1 MKLGLRQVILF
12 LRLFHWFSIRNL
24 RKHRGRV
31 ITVLLG
37 IALGAAVFTSVRI
50 SIDASLNSF
59 TKSMDLIAGT
69 ADMVLVRPG
78 GYVDVDLISSLLK
91 HPAVVGASPVLT
103 TYVRQ
108 TTGHS
113 KPEPQLKPDS
123 KSDPFLLIGFDPI
136 LDRSF
141 RAWQVAQPENPNSMV
156 WLDLLKE
163 PYTLI
168 VGTTLAQKFG
178 WKSGDVVTLDHTRRK
193 TKFKILGFLEPE
205 GLALA
210 EGGRIA
216 LTDIATFE
224 EFTGIFGGADR
235 IDLRLKPGVG
245 LSDIEDIRRLL
256 PDSIELASPSR
267 RKVSGKAMIRAYQ
280 LNLSILSFASLFVG
294 MFLVYSLVA
303 LNAASRRNELAILRS
318 TGAAPRLL
326 FIIFLAEGALF
337 GIVGWIVAIPLS
349 MFLVKYLLAGVSQ
362 TISTLFV
369 QVHVDQLSLDTW
381 EIILSFSATVFVSVL
396 AAFQP
401 AREAMKVHPREALE
415 VSQLGMQFRKS
426 PLHLALTGLACII
439 LVWPLSQLPAY
450 FGFPLPGYVAILL
463 LFVGFSLLSPYLLEL
478 IGRALSPGL
487 RQWMG
492 LPAYLAGRY
501 VRDSGTRTAVS
512 VGALIT
518 AVALFASLVIMIHS
532 FRRTVDLWVHQTI
545 SGDLFVT
552 TKMGEVNQFRYP
564 VSREVVDG
572 LRDYE
577 ARVDIV
583 PNRRFS
589 LTYADHPYEFEVLDL
604 KKFFQYADLFWMKG
618 DPGQIKQQMIRG
630 EGVVISEVFS
640 NLSGLSVGD
649 MFQAR
654 LENSVIRLP
663 VLDIVRDYRTQGG
676 VVFYSMQAFQERYHN
691 PQWGGFRVFFRDRSR
706 NLDADV
712 LRLRSEFLNRWPEKV
727 SIIEGNR
734 LRRAVL
740 RIFDE
745 TFAITTILLFIALMI
760 AALGITTTLTVLV
773 LERTRQLNTLFA
785 VGAGFGQIRT
795 MIFWEAV
802 FMVFVGELAGIVC
815 GFILSYILVYVINVQ
830 SFGWTFLYSVDWAA
844 LGMSLPLI
852 ISTALAAALPAIRLV
867 FRQPPSTL
875 LRER

>member
-1 MKLGLRQVILF
+1 MKIFLREAILF

-24 RKHRGRV
+24 RKHRGRAL
-31 ITVLLG
+31 TVLLG

-50 SIDASLNSF
+50 SINASLNSF
-59 TKSMDLIAGT
+59 SKSMDLIAGT
-69 ADMVLVRPG
+69 ADKILVRPG
-78 GYVDVDLISSLLK
+78 GYVDTDLISSLLK
-91 HPAVVGASPVLT
+91 HPVVTGASPILT

-108 TTGHS
+108 T
-113 KPEPQLKPDS
+113 ENEA
-123 KSDPFLLIGFDPI
+123 DPFLLIGFDPI

-141 RAWQVAQPENPNSMV
+141 RAWQVFQPGDPNPV
-156 WLDLLKE
+156 IWLDLLKE
-163 PYTLI
+163 PYSLI
-168 VGTTLAQKFG
+168 VGNTLARKFG
-178 WKSGDVVTLDHTRRK
+178 WRSGDFVTLDHTRQKAR
-193 TKFKILGFLEPE
+193 FKILGALEPE

-224 EFTGIFGGADR
+224 EFTGIFGVADR
-235 IDLRLKPGVG
+235 IDLRLKPGAG
-245 LSDIEDIRRLL
+245 LSDIDDIRKLL
-256 PDSIELASPSR
+256 HDSIEFASPSR
-267 RKVSGKAMIRAYQ
+267 RKVSGQEMIRAYQ

-318 TGAAPRLL
+318 TGAAPQLL

-337 GIVGWIVAIPLS
+337 GAVGWIAAIPLS
-349 MFLVKYLLAGVSQ
+349 MLLVKYLLVGVSQ

-369 QVHVDQLSLDTW
+369 HVHVDQISLDAWEILLSLG
-381 EIILSFSATVFVSVL
+381 ATVFVSVL

-426 PLHLALTGLACII
+426 PIRLALIGLAGIS

-463 LFVGFSLLSPYLLEL
+463 LFVGFSLLSPYMLEL
-478 IGRALSPGL
+478 IGRSISPGL
-487 RQWMG
+487 RQWLG

-532 FRRTVDLWVHQTI
+532 FRRTVELWVHQTI

-572 LRDYE
+572 LQDYK
-577 ARVDIV
+577 AQVDIV

-589 LTYADHPYEFEVLDL
+589 LTYAKHPYEFEVLDL
-604 KKFFQYADLFWMKG
+604 KQFFQYADLFWMKG
-618 DPGQIKQQMIRG
+618 DPDQIKQQLIRG
-630 EGVVISEVFS
+630 EGVVVSEVFS
-640 NLSGLSVGD
+640 NLSGLSVD
-649 MFQAR
+649 DIFQVR
-654 LENSVIRLP
+654 LENSVVRLP
-663 VLDIVRDYRTQGG
+663 ILGIVRDYRTQGG
-676 VVFYSMQAFQERYHN
+676 VVLYSMQAFQQHYHD

-712 LRLRSEFLNRWPEKV
+712 SRLRSEFLNRWPEKV
-727 SIIEGNR
+727 SIIEGTR

-740 RIFDE
+740 QIFDE
-745 TFAITTILLFIALMI
+745 TFAITSMLLVIALVI

-785 VGAGFGQIRT
+785 VGAGFGQIRS

-802 FMVFVGELAGIVC
+802 FMVFVGELAGIFC
-815 GFILSYILVYVINVQ
+815 GFLLSYILVYVINEQ
-830 SFGWTFLYSVDWAA
+830 SFGWTFLYSVDWTA
-844 LGMSLPLI
+844 LGMSIPLI
-852 ISTALAAALPAIRLV
+852 ILTALAAALPAVKLI

-875 LRER
+875 LRQR